1 MAEDSKAMAR
11 AGSHGVKVELT
22 GDINAASLQETL
34 ETIVLTV
41 GKRVVSRRGVIG
53 HIKAIAK
60 CDLGFVKSSVVDMDL
75 GPETTVNMK
84 EGTTDKAEMNLMAVA
99 LKIDDDRMAR
109 ILKAALRTLPEGI
122 DAEIEEH
129 SHAH

>member
-11 AGSHGVKVELT
+11 AGSHGMKIELT
-22 GDINAASLQETL
+22 GEISATSLQETL
-34 ETIVLTV
+34 EGLVLTI
-41 GKRVVSRRGVIG
+41 GKRVTSRGGVIG
-53 HIKAIAK
+53 HIKAIAT

-75 GPETTVNMK
+75 GPETTVKMK

-109 ILKAALRTLPEGI
+109 ILKAALRKLPEGI